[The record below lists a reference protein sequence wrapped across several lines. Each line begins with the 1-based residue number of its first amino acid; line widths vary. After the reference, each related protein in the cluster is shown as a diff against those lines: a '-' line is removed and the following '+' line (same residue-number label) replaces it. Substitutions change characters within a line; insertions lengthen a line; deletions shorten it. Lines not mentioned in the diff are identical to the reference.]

1 MMIKIYEKNFF
12 QVIKKSRKSS
22 IDKQKT
28 TETEWNDQMRIGWL
42 NREKFFWIFSLNGI
56 YIIFVSLIKKKLLLS
71 KFFSFVLFEKQ
82 NIPYPIQIL
91 PQNNNNVVISC
102 IFVLFWL
109 SKLCKYIQVRKTYI
123 HTQTHNQ
130 TI

>member
-22 IDKQKT
+22 IHKQKT

-91 PQNNNNVVISC
+91 PQKQHC
-102 IFVLFWL
+102 CYQFYFCFVLFWL
-109 SKLCKYIQVRKTYI
+109 SNCVNISRLEKHY
-123 HTQTHNQ
+123 THNQ